1 MELYSDRVIREVINR
16 NFTFGDVSKKL
27 ENVDEST
34 GNIFCPFHENT
45 QSPAA
50 RMYWDEDRDM
60 WVLHC
65 FGECHTTYTTYDY
78 VDKILCYKFQK
89 YKSPLD
95 FLKKNMQAGDLKLQ
109 LSRASKEG
117 ALNISSYNDKVKSYI
132 ENVSSNS
139 DTIEEYIETLYN
151 G

>member
-1 MELYSDRVIREVINR
+1 MAYYSDRVIKEVINR
-16 NFTFGDVSKKL
+16 NFTFGDVSKKF

-50 RMYWDEDRDM
+50 RMYWDEDREL

-65 FGECHTTYTTYDY
+65 FGECHKTYTTYDY
-78 VDKILCYKFQK
+78 VDLVLCHKFQK
-89 YKSPLD
+89 YKTPLE
-95 FLKKNMQAGDLKLQ
+95 FLKKNMNADNLNLQ
-109 LSRASKEG
+109 LSKASKG
-117 ALNISSYNDKVKSYI
+117 ITLNVSSYNSKIKTYI
-132 ENVSSNS
+132 ENVSSDSN
-139 DTIEEYIETLYN
+139 TIEEYIETLYN